1 MEEFMLPCFTKQ
13 FFHFPCPGCGSQR
26 ALLLLFQ
33 ADFKGAFLMFPAIYP
48 LIIFGLLIFINFVR
62 PIKLYSK
69 LVSSLAYISV
79 ITVLVNYLIKIL
91 L

>member
-1 MEEFMLPCFTKQ
+1 MEEYMLPCLTKQ
-13 FFHFPCPGCGSQR
+13 FFHIPCPGCGSQR
-26 ALLLLFQ
+26 AILLLFQ
-33 ADFKGAFLMFPAIYP
+33 AEFKGAFLMFPAIYP

-69 LVSSLAYISV
+69 LVSSLACISV

>member
-1 MEEFMLPCFTKQ
+1 MEEYMLPCLTKQ
-13 FFHFPCPGCGSQR
+13 FFQFPCPGCGSQR
-26 ALLLLFQ
+26 ATLLLFQ

-79 ITVLVNYLIKIL
+79 ITVLVNYFIKIL